1 MIHKQCSKLKYID
14 TYDITVMPC
23 SAHGHIKCP
32 AQSSELSVRALL
44 FLTRLCSD
52 FVDGP
57 WSGPVSS
64 ETFTEPLGLTA
75 VCWTL
80 PEREKLAMTR
90 WKGRNLPRTQLCC
103 LADYEEHRAD
113 GAVSFGGG
121 WEGKTGAVLRRWAA
135 AVFAWQLWSGGAG
148 ERNTSELAFFRA
160 PI

>member
-1 MIHKQCSKLKYID
+1 MLQTEIYWYLWHYSICHVQHMAILNVLLRVRSSLYERSSSSHASAR
-14 TYDITVMPC
+14 TLWTVPKVARWARRRSRSR
-23 SAHGHIKCP
+23 SASLLCVELCP
-32 AQSSELSVRALL
+32 RGKS
-44 FLTRLCSD
+44 
-52 FVDGP
+52 
-57 WSGPVSS
+57 W
-64 ETFTEPLGLTA
+64 
-75 VCWTL
+75 
-80 PEREKLAMTR
+80 R
-90 WKGRNLPRTQLCC
+90 WHAEKGRNLPRTQLCC